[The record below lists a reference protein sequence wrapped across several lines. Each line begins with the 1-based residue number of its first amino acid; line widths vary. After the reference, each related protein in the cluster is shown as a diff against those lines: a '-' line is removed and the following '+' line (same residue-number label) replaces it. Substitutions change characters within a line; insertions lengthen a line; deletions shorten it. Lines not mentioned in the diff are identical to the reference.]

1 MQFYGSNQNHILTCV
16 LKMVSK
22 VTDLSGI
29 SRYCSLVKHR
39 EFKGYYDKPKCTPFL
54 QCEYTIE
61 NNLKIATNE
70 G

>member
-1 MQFYGSNQNHILTCV
+1 
-16 LKMVSK
+16 MVSK

-39 EFKGYYDKPKCTPFL
+39 EFKEYYDKPKCTPFL